1 MLHPHATERQRIAP
15 KMEHNMRFSAP
26 KSITFLVSLAL
37 AVIGVLPH
45 FDVSVPY
52 SEWAFVAAYVVL
64 AAGVIFK
71 EI

>member
-1 MLHPHATERQRIAP
+1 
-15 KMEHNMRFSAP
+15 MRFSAP